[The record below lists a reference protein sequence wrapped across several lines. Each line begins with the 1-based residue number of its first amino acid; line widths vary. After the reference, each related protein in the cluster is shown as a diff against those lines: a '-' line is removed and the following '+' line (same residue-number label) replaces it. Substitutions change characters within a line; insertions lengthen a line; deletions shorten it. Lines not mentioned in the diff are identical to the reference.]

1 MFHNY
6 PYTDFHELNLDWF
19 LKRFKELEDE
29 WNNISVS
36 LRQWLEEKLQQWL
49 DDGTIADYLNNIYI
63 VDDYIGPDDEDDT
76 AGIQRC
82 ITQHPNS
89 IIMFKGNKTYE
100 ISDTINLYGNQG
112 GQLVIFGGAYIK
124 WTGETDYNKIM
135 IDVNTNIG
143 EESRCHIF
151 GGTFNGNDRVGYGI
165 RSVQFHTIIDGCK
178 VMNVSKAGYTIGY
191 DYSSDISNVRSLQ
204 NTIRDCNFLISTDSI
219 IGRSDRNTVRGIEL
233 FASDNTISGCNIID
247 AQKGIYWKSAGHTVS
262 DTHLTARYSAPGAA
276 IAETYAIYL
285 DPYSQTSI
293 NSEILDTV
301 YFDNHKYCIYA
312 ATPTRKTFNVNNSK
326 YFWSG
331 RQATGI
337 VDTYMTGGYF
347 VNVKVNNFTV
357 VPVGGKCRFYD
368 ASICHD
374 MAFQARA
381 MLQQDYNKTIYTL
394 LDDAFVPYTAN
405 HLCNDNETIEVYRNT
420 PLAAG
425 EYIMIG
431 CLLVHETSS
440 DLARTPSARFK
451 LYNRI
456 YGDYD
461 FTVHWSEAGV
471 PSLAALNIYTPSTG
485 LHFVIG
491 AYQSITLAGTEYQYI
506 PLYLTGETAGDY
518 GLIEMYT
525 ETGTNVGVYLLN
537 DKEFVTTDVTPA
549 LDINLGAER
558 QIFRNPNTY
567 KVNDPNLLLGTAN
580 ARLVIGAEPES
591 NIISIRPTTDS
602 SRQINIGRNNRGIN
616 LLYLGPTTETIDYNN
631 LIALNGRRLAAGDT
645 LNGYM
650 PERSNSAIITITR
663 VSSNTL
669 IKCYADISNTT
680 SVIIEGDLPEGLTIN
695 RNSRNITIVN
705 NTAVAYIVTGL
716 GVAPTA

>member
-19 LKRFKELEDE
+19 LQRFKELENE
-29 WNNISVS
+29 WNNINVS
-36 LRQWLEEKLQQWL
+36 LRQWLEEKMQQWL

-112 GQLVIFGGAYIK
+112 GQLVIFGGAFIK

-135 IDVNTNIG
+135 VDVNTNIG

-178 VMNVSKAGYTIGY
+178 VMNVTKAGYTIGY
-191 DYSSDISNVRSLQ
+191 DYSGQTSNVRSLQ

-262 DTHLTARYSAPGAA
+262 DTHLTARYSVQGAT

-285 DPYSQTSI
+285 DPYAQTSI

-357 VPVGGKCRFYD
+357 VPVGGQCRFYD

-394 LDDAFVPYTAN
+394 LDEAFVPYTAN

-420 PLAAG
+420 PLAVG
-425 EYIMIG
+425 DYIMIG
-431 CLLVHETSS
+431 CLLVHETASE
-440 DLARTPSARFK
+440 LARTPSARFK
-451 LYNRI
+451 LYNRT

-461 FTVHWSEAGV
+461 FVVHWSAAGV

-506 PLYLTGETAGDY
+506 PLYLTGSAAGEY
-518 GLIEMYT
+518 GLVEMYT

-537 DKEFVTTDVTPA
+537 DKEFITTNVTPA
-549 LDINLGAER
+549 LDIDLGQDRVLQRYPGIYRTNQNSLSLEMGANKTGFELQAGSQYNVIKSNSVDPTR
-558 QIFRNPNTY
+558 QIY
-567 KVNDPNLLLGTAN
+567 
-580 ARLVIGAEPES
+580 IGS
-591 NIISIRPTTDS
+591 VT
-602 SRQINIGRNNRGIN
+602 GGLNRV
-616 LLYLGPTTETIDYNN
+616 YLGPGNDYVDGQTLACLHSRALPDATTNTMYIPDRNNAALFTISRNTAGFYAVLYADVTNTTIQV
-631 LIALNGRRLAAGDT
+631 IAGSVPDT
-645 LNGYM
+645 V
-650 PERSNSAIITITR
+650 TITKTATR
-663 VSSNTL
+663 
-669 IKCYADISNTT
+669 
-680 SVIIEGDLPEGLTIN
+680 
-695 RNSRNITIVN
+695 TIVITN
-705 NTAVAYIVTGL
+705 NIGGNVYVSGL
-716 GVAPTA
+716 SPF